1 MPRDTVIS
9 VPDNTPNASDLT
21 VEEQARLTSGQDFW
35 TTKSVAGVPSI
46 MVTDGP
52 HGLRKQE
59 GASDHLGV
67 SGSVPATCFP
77 PAVALAQTWNPDLA
91 RRAGGAIADEARA
104 QDVSVLLGPG
114 INLKRSPLGG
124 RNFEYF
130 SEDPVL
136 TGHMAAAFVD
146 GVQSRGV
153 GTSLKH
159 FAANNQES
167 DRMRVSADIDERTLH
182 ELYLRAFRHVVR
194 TAQPWTVMCS
204 YNKINGVYAFENRE
218 LLTTILRDQWGFG
231 GLVVSDW
238 GAVADR
244 VTAVAAGLDLTMP
257 FGGEDGDAKVA
268 AAVAD
273 GTLHAGDLLASAGR
287 VIELAVKAREA
298 AAAVPGSGAVDLDAH
313 HRLAREIAA
322 QAVVLLR
329 NDDDL
334 LPLRPD
340 ADIAVIGALAAQP
353 RYQGGGSSHVNAT
366 RVDAPL
372 DAIRLVTGRDTPFA
386 PGYSTGPDAAPLL
399 ADEAIAVAG
408 AADTV
413 VLFLGLAE
421 GQESEGF
428 DRTTIDLPA
437 DQIALAVRVLAA
449 NPRTVV
455 VLCHGGAL
463 QVSVIDAPAVIDA
476 ALGGQALGSGLAD
489 VLFGAIN
496 PSGRLT
502 ETLPR
507 RIEDTPAYLNF
518 PGEHGHVTY
527 GEGLFIGYRWY
538 DARALDVTYPFG
550 YGLSYTTFD
559 YDGLTVDPEPDGI
572 RITLRLTNT
581 GARDG
586 REIVQVYLS
595 ADDSAVTR
603 PPRELKGF
611 ANVGVAAGESVPVSV
626 FIPRDD
632 IAYWDTRVHRYVVES
647 GSYTVHVGASSRD
660 IRLTSTV
667 DVTGDVVRI
676 PLTLQSSIGEVM
688 ADPGAAEGIRPITD
702 AMFGVTGGPEQD
714 GEDHSGAALGVDMV
728 KMMSS
733 VPIGRLVDFSGGLLP
748 VEYLQGILDSANN
761 PEANNPDQAD
771 QVNDGPVATS
781 DSGV

>member
-1 MPRDTVIS
+1 MPHATVVRVS
-9 VPDNTPNASDLT
+9 DNTPNAADLT
-21 VEEQARLTSGQDFW
+21 VEQQAQLTSGQDFW
-35 TTKSVAGVPSI
+35 TTKPVAGVPSI
-46 MVTDGP
+46 MLTDGP

-91 RRAGGAIADEARA
+91 RRAGNAIADEART
-104 QDVSVLLGPG
+104 QGVSVVLGPG

-130 SEDPVL
+130 SEDPLL

-146 GVQSRGV
+146 GVQTRGV

-159 FAANNQES
+159 FAANNQEA
-167 DRMRVSADIDERTLH
+167 DRMRVSADIDERSLH

-194 TAQPWTVMCS
+194 TAAPWTVMCS

-218 LLTTILRDQWGFG
+218 LLTTILREDWGFD

-244 VTAVAAGLDLTMP
+244 VSAVAAGLDLTMP
-257 FGGEDGDAKVA
+257 FGGEPGDAKVA

-273 GTLHAGDLLASAGR
+273 GTLAAGDLLVSAGR
-287 VIELAVKAREA
+287 VIDLAVKARDA
-298 AAAVPGSGAVDLDAH
+298 AAAIPDSGAVDLDAH

-329 NDDDL
+329 NDGDL
-334 LPLRPD
+334 LPLGPD
-340 ADIAVIGALAAQP
+340 DGIAVIGALAAEP

-366 RVDAPL
+366 RVDAPI
-372 DAIRLVTGRDTPFA
+372 DAIRARAGREVPFA
-386 PGYSTGPDAAPLL
+386 PGYTTGPDAAPLL
-399 ADEAIAVAG
+399 ADEAIALAES
-408 AADTV
+408 ADTV
-413 VLFLGLAE
+413 VLFLGLGE

-463 QVSVIDAPAVIDA
+463 HVSVIDAPAVLDA
-476 ALGGQALGSGLAD
+476 ALLGQAIGTGLAD
-489 VLFGAIN
+489 VLFGDIN

-507 RIEDTPAYLNF
+507 RIEDTPAYLHF
-518 PGEHGHVTY
+518 PGEHGHVVY

-550 YGLSYTTFD
+550 HGLSYTTFD
-559 YDGLTVDPEPDGI
+559 YDNLAVESGTDGI
-572 RITLRLTNT
+572 RVTLRLTNS

-586 REIVQVYLS
+586 REIVQVYLGAATS
-595 ADDSAVTR
+595 SVSR

-632 IAYWDTRVHRYVVES
+632 IAYWDTRVHRFVVES
-647 GSYTVHVGASSRD
+647 GSYTVHVGSSSRD
-660 IRLTSTV
+660 IRLSAAV
-667 DVTGDVVRI
+667 DVTGDVVRV
-676 PLTLQSSIGEVM
+676 PLTLQSTIGEVM
-688 ADPGAAEGIRPITD
+688 ADPAAAEGIKPITD
-702 AMFGVTGGPEQD
+702 AMFGVTGGADAANE
-714 GEDHSGAALGVDMV
+714 GEDQSGAALGVDMA

-748 VEYLQGILDSANN
+748 GEYLQAILDQANDT
-761 PEANNPDQAD
+761 DQAHD
-771 QVNDGPVATS
+771 TD
-781 DSGV
+781 